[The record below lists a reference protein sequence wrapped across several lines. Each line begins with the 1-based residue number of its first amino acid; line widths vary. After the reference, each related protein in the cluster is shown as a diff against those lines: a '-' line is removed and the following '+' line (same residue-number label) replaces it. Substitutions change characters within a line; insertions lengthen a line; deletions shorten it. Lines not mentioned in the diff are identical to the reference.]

1 MKEVID
7 DVVVC
12 FNGTNANKELEN
24 KISLLNVPYKRT
36 RNKLIV
42 DYGFVIVNIH
52 FLTKNSNFDA
62 FHFKH
67 IKISEMLSTEGR
79 PEDIFKV
86 LKMLQSGRFIFEN
99 YQNKKIP
106 PGGVVWRERHKVASS
121 FFVNAEI
128 KNF

>member
-62 FHFKH
+62 PSKQPH
-67 IKISEMLSTEGR
+67 
-79 PEDIFKV
+79 
-86 LKMLQSGRFIFEN
+86 
-99 YQNKKIP
+99 
-106 PGGVVWRERHKVASS
+106 PGVFFYFGS
-121 FFVNAEI
+121 FQR
-128 KNF
+128 